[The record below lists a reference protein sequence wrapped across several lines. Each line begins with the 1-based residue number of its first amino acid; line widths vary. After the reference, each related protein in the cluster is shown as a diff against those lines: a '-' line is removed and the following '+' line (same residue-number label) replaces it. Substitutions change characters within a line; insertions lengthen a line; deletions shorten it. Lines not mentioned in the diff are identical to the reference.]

1 MVLLCLIFY
10 IALTNL
16 DRYSKL
22 GRSVIIGEVL
32 WTEGVKTR
40 IPFVDGNIGVMFN
53 LLLDKRSSLNPN
65 KTNVHFQNYT
75 TRGMIVNLS

>member
-1 MVLLCLIFY
+1 MEIFF
-10 IALTNL
+10 NL
-16 DRYSKL
+16 DSYSKL
-22 GRSVIIGEVL
+22 GRSVIIAEVL

-40 IPFVDGNIGVMFN
+40 IPSVDGSIGVMFN

-75 TRGMIVNLS
+75 NRGTVVNSL